1 MQLLF
6 DRINQY
12 LDSKDFVTVAI
23 DGNAA
28 AGKSTL
34 AAALNDIYSCNVI
47 PMDHFFL
54 RPDQRTPERL
64 SEPGGNIDYDSF
76 IDHIITP
83 LQTRESFVYYPYDC
97 KLDKPGEPITV
108 NPNKL
113 TVIEGVYSMHPLFF
127 DNFSLYDITV
137 FLSIDETE
145 QHRRLFLRN
154 EHLYNR
160 FINEWIPMENMFF
173 DSFNIAEKCDFM
185 FNGSCNYLTN
195 IV

>member
-1 MQLLF
+1 VQFLF
-6 DRINQY
+6 DRINQC
-12 LDSKDFVTVAI
+12 LDNKDFAIVAI

-54 RPDQRTPERL
+54 RPEQRTPERL

-83 LQTRESFVYYPYDC
+83 LRTRESFTYYPYDC

-108 NPNKL
+108 NPKKL

-127 DNFSLYDITV
+127 GNFSLYDITV
-137 FLSIDETE
+137 FLSIDKKE
-145 QHRRLFLRN
+145 QRRRLLLRN

-160 FINEWIPMENMFF
+160 FINEWIPMENNYF
-173 DSFNIAEKCDFM
+173 DYFNIVEKCDFV
-185 FNGSCNYLTN
+185 FNGD
-195 IV
+195 